1 MDALFPMIGVVVGA
15 LGMWLVM
22 RGKAVDVAAAAAN
35 AVSATENATADK
47 LKLEINNSFKAM
59 AADALNANSKQFSDK
74 TELQLQPLKEQ
85 LDKLAKETRTLEE
98 TRQQSRGQ
106 LSEQLNKLQLAT
118 TSLQMKSES
127 LSTALRGS
135 SQARGQWGETVL
147 ERILELAGM
156 TKDIHFTVQ
165 RSVGDGL
172 RPDFQILLPG
182 GDVIPVDSKV
192 PMAAYLDAQ
201 KEEDT
206 TVRAQLLKQHTA
218 DVMKHVKDL
227 AKKDYAKNVAGE
239 IDFTVMFLPGDHL
252 LSATFEHDQHLQ
264 EKAMEARVLIATP
277 VTMMALLRTVD
288 LYWQQEKIAKNAVEI
303 ADTAKEYHE
312 RMKVFTEHMN
322 KVGKGLKSSVDSYN
336 KAIGSYNKNV
346 LPQGRR
352 VEQLSAASS
361 AKQLEEPKSLEL
373 NVREDIESD

>member
-1 MDALFPMIGVVVGA
+1 MIGVVVGA
-15 LGMWLVM
+15 FGMWLVM

-35 AVSATENATADK
+35 AVSATETATADK

-59 AADALNANSKQFSDK
+59 AADVLNANSKQFSDK

>member
-22 RGKAVDVAAAAAN
+22 RGKAVDVATAAAN
-35 AVSATENATADK
+35 AVSSTETATADK

-59 AADALNANSKQFSDK
+59 AADVLNANSKQFSDK

-118 TSLQMKSES
+118 TNLQMKSES

-373 NVREDIESD
+373 NVREDIEND

>member
-118 TSLQMKSES
+118 TNLQMKSES

-373 NVREDIESD
+373 NVREDIEND

>member
-1 MDALFPMIGVVVGA
+1 MIGVVVGA

-35 AVSATENATADK
+35 AVSTTETATADK

-59 AADALNANSKQFSDK
+59 AADVLNANSKQFSDK

-201 KEEDT
+201 KEEDA
-206 TVRAQLLKQHTA
+206 TVRSQLLKRHTA

-227 AKKDYAKNVAGE
+227 AKKDYAKDVAGE

-336 KAIGSYNKNV
+336 KAIGSYNKKV

-373 NVREDIESD
+373 NVREDVESD

>member
-1 MDALFPMIGVVVGA
+1 MIGVVVGA

-22 RGKAVDVAAAAAN
+22 RGKAVDVATAAAN
-35 AVSATENATADK
+35 AVSSTETATADK

-59 AADALNANSKQFSDK
+59 AADVLNANSKQFSDK

-118 TSLQMKSES
+118 TNLQMKSES

-373 NVREDIESD
+373 NVREDIEND

>member
-22 RGKAVDVAAAAAN
+22 RGKAVDVATAAAN
-35 AVSATENATADK
+35 AVSSTETATADK

-59 AADALNANSKQFSDK
+59 AADVLNANSKQFSDK

-118 TSLQMKSES
+118 TNLQMKSES

>member
-1 MDALFPMIGVVVGA
+1 MIGVVVGA

-22 RGKAVDVAAAAAN
+22 RGKAVDVATAAAN
-35 AVSATENATADK
+35 AVSSTETATADK

-373 NVREDIESD
+373 NVREDIEND

>member
-1 MDALFPMIGVVVGA
+1 
-15 LGMWLVM
+15 
-22 RGKAVDVAAAAAN
+22 
-35 AVSATENATADK
+35 
-47 LKLEINNSFKAM
+47 
-59 AADALNANSKQFSDK
+59 
-74 TELQLQPLKEQ
+74 
-85 LDKLAKETRTLEE
+85 
-98 TRQQSRGQ
+98 
-106 LSEQLNKLQLAT
+106 
-118 TSLQMKSES
+118 MKSES

-172 RPDFQILLPG
+172 RPDFQVLLPG

-201 KEEDT
+201 KEEDA
-206 TVRAQLLKQHTA
+206 TVRSQLLKRHTA

-227 AKKDYAKNVAGE
+227 AKKDYAKEVAGE

-336 KAIGSYNKNV
+336 KAIGSYNKKV

-373 NVREDIESD
+373 NVREDVESD

>member
-118 TSLQMKSES
+118 TNLQMKSES

>member
-35 AVSATENATADK
+35 AVSATETATADK

-59 AADALNANSKQFSDK
+59 AADVLNANSKQFSDK

-118 TSLQMKSES
+118 TNLQMKSES

-373 NVREDIESD
+373 NVREDIEND

>member
-1 MDALFPMIGVVVGA
+1 MIGVVVGA

-22 RGKAVDVAAAAAN
+22 RGKAVDVATAAAN
-35 AVSATENATADK
+35 AVSSTETATADK

-59 AADALNANSKQFSDK
+59 AADVLNANSKQFSDK

-118 TSLQMKSES
+118 TNLQMKSES

-346 LPQGRR
+346 LPLGRR

-373 NVREDIESD
+373 NVREDIEND

>member
-35 AVSATENATADK
+35 AVSATETATADK

-59 AADALNANSKQFSDK
+59 AADVLNANSKQFSDK

-165 RSVGDGL
+165 RNVSDGL

-206 TVRAQLLKQHTA
+206 AVRAQLLKQHTA
-218 DVMKHVKDL
+218 DVMKHVKVL
-227 AKKDYAKNVAGE
+227 AQKDYAKNVVGE

-264 EKAMEARVLIATP
+264 EKAMQARVLIATP

-312 RMKVFTEHMN
+312 RMKVFTEHMT

-336 KAIGSYNKNV
+336 KAIGSYNKKV

-373 NVREDIESD
+373 NVRDDIESD

>member
-35 AVSATENATADK
+35 AVSTTETATADK

-59 AADALNANSKQFSDK
+59 AADVLNANSKQFSDK

-201 KEEDT
+201 KEEDA
-206 TVRAQLLKQHTA
+206 TVRSQLLKRHTA

-227 AKKDYAKNVAGE
+227 AKKDYAKDVAGE

-336 KAIGSYNKNV
+336 KAIGSYNKKV

-373 NVREDIESD
+373 NVREDVESD

>member
-59 AADALNANSKQFSDK
+59 AADALNANSKQLSDK

-118 TSLQMKSES
+118 TNLQMKSES

-373 NVREDIESD
+373 NVREDVESD

>member
-1 MDALFPMIGVVVGA
+1 MIGVVVGA

-118 TSLQMKSES
+118 TNLQMKSES

-361 AKQLEEPKSLEL
+361 AKQLEKPKSLEL

>member
-218 DVMKHVKDL
+218 DVMKHVKGL

-288 LYWQQEKIAKNAVEI
+288 LYWQQEKIAKNAIEI

-373 NVREDIESD
+373 NVREDIEND

>member
-1 MDALFPMIGVVVGA
+1 MICVVVGA

-22 RGKAVDVAAAAAN
+22 RGKAVDVATAAAN
-35 AVSATENATADK
+35 AVSSTETATADK

-59 AADALNANSKQFSDK
+59 AADVLNANSKQFSDK

>member
-22 RGKAVDVAAAAAN
+22 RGKAVDVATAAAN
-35 AVSATENATADK
+35 AVSSTETATADK

-59 AADALNANSKQFSDK
+59 AADVLNANSKQFSDK

>member
-1 MDALFPMIGVVVGA
+1 MIGVVVGA

-22 RGKAVDVAAAAAN
+22 RGKAVDVATAAAN
-35 AVSATENATADK
+35 AVSSTETATADK

-59 AADALNANSKQFSDK
+59 AADVLNANSKQFSDK

-206 TVRAQLLKQHTA
+206 AVRAQLLKQHTA

>member
-1 MDALFPMIGVVVGA
+1 MIGVVVGA

-22 RGKAVDVAAAAAN
+22 RGKAVDVATAAAN
-35 AVSATENATADK
+35 AVSSTETATADK

-59 AADALNANSKQFSDK
+59 AADVLNANSKQFSDK

-373 NVREDIESD
+373 NVREDIEND

>member
-1 MDALFPMIGVVVGA
+1 MIGVVVGA

-22 RGKAVDVAAAAAN
+22 RGKAVDVATAAAN
-35 AVSATENATADK
+35 AVSTTETATADK

-59 AADALNANSKQFSDK
+59 AADVLNANSKQFSDK
-74 TELQLQPLKEQ
+74 TELQLQPLKDQ

-106 LSEQLNKLQLAT
+106 LSEQLSKLQLAT

-165 RSVGDGL
+165 RSVSDGS

-201 KEEDT
+201 KEEDPLE
-206 TVRAQLLKQHTA
+206 RALLLKKHTA

-227 AKKDYAKNVAGE
+227 AKKDYAKEVAGE

-312 RMKVFTEHMN
+312 RMKVFTEHMS

-346 LPQGRR
+346 FPQGRR

-361 AKQLEEPKSLEL
+361 AKQLEKPKSLDL
-373 NVREDIESD
+373 NVREDLERD

>member
-1 MDALFPMIGVVVGA
+1 MIGVVVGA

-373 NVREDIESD
+373 NVREDIEND

>member
-15 LGMWLVM
+15 FGMWLVM
-22 RGKAVDVAAAAAN
+22 RGKAVDVAVAAAN
-35 AVSATENATADK
+35 AVSATETATADK

-59 AADALNANSKQFSDK
+59 AADVLNANSKQFSDK

-373 NVREDIESD
+373 NVREDVESD

>member
-1 MDALFPMIGVVVGA
+1 MDALFPIIGVVVGA
-15 LGMWLVM
+15 VGMWFIM
-22 RGKAVDVAAAAAN
+22 RGTAADVASAAAS
-35 AVSATENATADK
+35 AVTASETATADK
-47 LKLEINNSFKAM
+47 LKQEINNSFKAM
-59 AADALNANSKQFSDK
+59 AADVLNANSKQFSDK

-85 LDKLAKETRTLEE
+85 LDKLAQETRKLEE

-106 LSEQLNKLQLAT
+106 LSEQLTKLQAAT
-118 TSLQMKSES
+118 TSLQIKSES

-156 TKDIHFTVQ
+156 TKDMHYTVQ
-165 RSVGDGL
+165 GTVGDGV

-192 PMAAYLDAQ
+192 PMAAFLDAQ
-201 KEEDT
+201 KEEDST
-206 TVRAQLLKQHTA
+206 KRAQLLKQHA
-218 DVMKHVKDL
+218 VDVMKHVKAL
-227 AKKDYAKNVAGE
+227 AKKDYAKDVQGE

-288 LYWQQEKIAKNAVEI
+288 LYWQQE
-303 ADTAKEYHE
+303 
-312 RMKVFTEHMN
+312 
-322 KVGKGLKSSVDSYN
+322 
-336 KAIGSYNKNV
+336 
-346 LPQGRR
+346 
-352 VEQLSAASS
+352 
-361 AKQLEEPKSLEL
+361 
-373 NVREDIESD
+373 

>member
-1 MDALFPMIGVVVGA
+1 MIGVVVGA

-35 AVSATENATADK
+35 AVSATETATADK

-59 AADALNANSKQFSDK
+59 AADVLNANSKQFSDK

>member
-15 LGMWLVM
+15 FGMWLVM
-22 RGKAVDVAAAAAN
+22 RGKAVDVAVAAAN
-35 AVSATENATADK
+35 AVSATETATADK

-59 AADALNANSKQFSDK
+59 AADVLNANSKQFSDK

>member
-1 MDALFPMIGVVVGA
+1 MIGVVVGA

-35 AVSATENATADK
+35 AVSATETATADK

-59 AADALNANSKQFSDK
+59 AADVLNANSKQFSDK

-373 NVREDIESD
+373 NVREDIEND